1 MAPEGL
7 GNYSSGLALHLSR
20 LLEHLAQCLH
30 IAAIHHESIPPVK
43 REVGQVRRRRGDG
56 AERRCHKTGQLP
68 KGFTAL
74 LKDVCAV
81 LEGQG
86 AAVVQAIHVKDGH
99 EVVQTV
105 VGSKGHGL
113 PDGAFR
119 GLATSNEAEHPVAGA
134 SRETLGPCLGLLWA
148 ARANIFHGE
157 KQRRRQKQLLQT

>member
-20 LLEHLAQCLH
+20 LLEHMAQCLH
-30 IAAIHHESIPPVK
+30 IAAIHHESTPSVN

-74 LKDVCAV
+74 LKEVYTV
-81 LEGQG
+81 LEGLG
-86 AAVVQAIHVKDGH
+86 AAVAQVIHVKDGH
-99 EVVQTV
+99 EIVQTV

-119 GLATSNEAEHPVAGA
+119 GLAISNEAEHPVAGA
-134 SRETLGPCLGLLWA
+134 SQETLGPCLGLLWA
-148 ARANIFHGE
+148 AQANIFHGE
-157 KQRRRQKQLLQT
+157 KQRRRLKQLLQT